1 MTSLSKKKTTVA
13 IIGAG
18 VSGLTVAALLEKC
31 GIPCIVLEKRDL
43 SQVQQ
48 RQRAGSVE
56 NRNARMFEEWGLS
69 DLLTGPPMT
78 VRSSSG

>member
-1 MTSLSKKKTTVA
+1 MTSLSEKTTVA

-43 SQVQQ
+43 SQIQQ
-48 RQRAGSVE
+48 RQRAGS
-56 NRNARMFEEWGLS
+56 ARTAMPACS
-69 DLLTGPPMT
+69 
-78 VRSSSG
+78 RSGGCPTC